1 MPFSPPHHDLN
12 PISEIPSSFSPTPL
26 AGHGQDW
33 LRWVGPAISVLILC
47 SVAYELRTLDYR
59 SLVSLLPSAV
69 GFWIAL
75 VAYYAAG
82 PISEWVIFNRLWALP
97 VRGITALLRK
107 LISNELLLGYL
118 GEVYFYAWARKSAN
132 IATAPFGAIKDVAI
146 LSAVMG
152 NIFTLLMVL
161 AALPFFNLLRIGA
174 NTSALAASA
183 IIVLLSSLAMVVLR
197 GRLFTLPP
205 RELRFVA
212 MVHSVRIVAMML
224 LAACM
229 WHMILPTVG
238 WSWWLLLGTLRQLLS
253 RLPLVPN
260 KDVVFAGIAS
270 LLVGQD
276 HEIVT
281 AMALMATLL
290 VATHVIVGG
299 ILGAAELARPDE
311 AR

>member
-1 MPFSPPHHDLN
+1 
-12 PISEIPSSFSPTPL
+12 
-26 AGHGQDW
+26 
-33 LRWVGPAISVLILC
+33 
-47 SVAYELRTLDYR
+47 
-59 SLVSLLPSAV
+59 
-69 GFWIAL
+69 
-75 VAYYAAG
+75 
-82 PISEWVIFNRLWALP
+82 
-97 VRGITALLRK
+97 
-107 LISNELLLGYL
+107 
-118 GEVYFYAWARKSAN
+118 
-132 IATAPFGAIKDVAI
+132 
-146 LSAVMG
+146 
-152 NIFTLLMVL
+152 
-161 AALPFFNLLRIGA
+161 
-174 NTSALAASA
+174 
-183 IIVLLSSLAMVVLR
+183 
-197 GRLFTLPP
+197 
-205 RELRFVA
+205 
-212 MVHSVRIVAMML
+212 ML

-311 AR
+311 AK